1 VVKPTEYP
9 SDRRRHTHYRVVYLY
24 TIFVVAKIPELQLS
38 AGFFHEK
45 SIDELRQNIFLV
57 GNSFLLPVVAG

>member
-9 SDRRRHTHYRVVYLY
+9 SDRRGHTHYRVVYFY
-24 TIFVVAKIPELQLS
+24 TIFVVAKIPELQLI
-38 AGFFHEK
+38 AGFFPEK